1 MIKAAPPLPVVD
13 IEAIE
18 SAAGKK
24 TAGGETVGM
33 KVLLAA
39 HGSRG
44 DVYPMI
50 ALAERF
56 KREGHQVT
64 MLTQQTFRKNLE
76 ELGVEGLYLSE
87 DAREEMTCLEDDAA
101 SVGNSIKWVQKSL
114 EEEFALLKES
124 STDTD
129 LLICTNNEFSVSSI
143 SEARGL
149 PAFRIAYLPSIPGD
163 NVPPL
168 IPWQN
173 LPKPL
178 CRPAWNLINKGLD
191 LMALKT
197 INRERAALGLKPIR
211 SLSKHF
217 MATYH
222 NLFAIND
229 VLAPPH
235 PSWPPGS
242 YRYCGYPF
250 EQQKY
255 DLPVEVED
263 FLNSGDPPVYIGFGS
278 VTVKDPHGFTE
289 TALKAAELA
298 DCRLVI
304 SKGWTCLG
312 SENLPDR
319 AILVDELSH
328 DYLFPRMAAICHH
341 GGSGTIH
348 RASKAGVP
356 QFIMPVIIDQFFWG
370 RRVHDLC
377 VGPGPKKSK
386 RLNAESLALIFR
398 DLIENPNYREN
409 ARRLAASV
417 ARDGGVDAIFEAIVG
432 EMARVAA

>member
-1 MIKAAPPLPVVD
+1 
-13 IEAIE
+13 
-18 SAAGKK
+18 
-24 TAGGETVGM
+24 M
-33 KVLLAA
+33 KILLAA

-56 KREGHQVT
+56 LREGHQVT
-64 MLTQQTFRKNLE
+64 MLTQQTFQRNLDASRIK
-76 ELGVEGLYLSE
+76 GIYTSE
-87 DAREEMTCLEDDAA
+87 DAHEEMTCLDDDAK
-101 SVGNSIKWVQKSL
+101 SVTNSIKWAQKSL
-114 EEEFALLKES
+114 VEEFALLKEAS
-124 STDTD
+124 KDTD

-143 SEARGL
+143 AEARGL
-149 PAFRIAYLPSIPGD
+149 PAFRVAYLPSIPGD

-178 CRPAWNLINKGLD
+178 CKPTWNLINKGLD

-197 INRERAALGLKPIR
+197 ANRERMDLGLKPIK
-211 SLSKHF
+211 SLAGHF

-242 YRYCGYPF
+242 YRYCGYAF
-250 EQQKY
+250 EEQKN
-255 DLPVEVED
+255 DIPVEVEN
-263 FLNSGDPPVYIGFGS
+263 FLNAGDPPIYLGFGS
-278 VTVKDPHGFTE
+278 VTVKDPQGFTE
-289 TALKAAELA
+289 KALKAAEIA

-312 SENLPDR
+312 TEDMPDR
-319 AILVDELSH
+319 AILVNDLSH

-341 GGSGTIH
+341 GGSGTTH

-370 RRVHDLC
+370 KRIHDLC
-377 VGPGPKKSK
+377 IGPKPKSSK
-386 RLNAESLALIFR
+386 KLDAISLALVFR
-398 DLIENPNYREN
+398 DLIDNPNYREN
-409 ARRLAASV
+409 ARRLAAAV
-417 ARDGGVDAIFEAIVG
+417 ARDGGVDAIYEAIVG